1 MSANAT
7 TPNDSPPT
15 PRWRLWIDGC
25 GGFLLLTGDCWSVGG
40 LSQENQADVC
50 VRADWPRRAGIIQR
64 IGGDYFWSD
73 SRTAG
78 QRQLISAGR
87 PLPIPGSATVTMCQ
101 RSPLSNSATL
111 ELRPPHRFNEHV
123 DGVVLFD
130 GALLIGPQADC
141 HVRCHQLTDR
151 AVITRRGEQWM
162 GKIGLTSD
170 FEVLPPGNRIT
181 LQSLAI
187 TLEKA

>member
-7 TPNDSPPT
+7 SPNDSPPT
-15 PRWRLWIDGC
+15 SRWRLWIDGC
-25 GGFLLLTGDCWSVGG
+25 GGFLLLTGNRWSVGG
-40 LSQENQADVC
+40 RGQEDQADIC

-64 IGGDYFWSD
+64 MGGDYFWSD
-73 SRTAG
+73 ARAPD
-78 QRQLISAGR
+78 QRQLISGDQ
-87 PLPIPGSATVTMCQ
+87 PLPIPGSAAARMCQ
-101 RSPLSNSATL
+101 PTPLSNTATL
-111 ELRPPHRFNEHV
+111 ELCPPHRFDEHV

-130 GALLIGPQADC
+130 GALLVGPQADC
-141 HVRCHQLTDR
+141 HVRCHQMTDR
-151 AVITRRGEQWM
+151 AVITRRGDRWL

-170 FEVLPPGNRIT
+170 FQELPPGDRIT